1 MNDTNLIALAYMLNH
16 RERVKGQYRQSPL
29 STRELYATKAPRSR
43 LALIATLI
51 ATLRNRLFRREAE
64 PVAHQCVGNNRQASM
79 S

>member
-16 RERVKGQYRQSPL
+16 RDRVMGQYRQNPL
-29 STRELYATKAPRSR
+29 STREMYAVKQPRAR
-43 LALIATLI
+43 FGLTTA
-51 ATLRNRLFRREAE
+51 LRNRLSRREAE